1 MSCSVRSVL
10 VGIVCIVSSWASV
23 AGAVS
28 VSGITYL
35 PTDDGEVFQVPSN
48 VLDVASLRNTPSGM
62 STAAGARG
70 NLSARDL
77 AQTFTVSSTD
87 FPTGVDVAG
96 FGIFYES
103 LLAETTS
110 PIFVELFPV
119 NDPIAGTLASS
130 ATVAG
135 SLLITST
142 ALTFESAST
151 LHGTA
156 IFNFSSALHLDPG
169 SYAWR
174 FRVPDGVTSNLFA
187 WGPTSSSNDY
197 GAGRKYEGDAD
208 AGTQTGGS
216 GDFNFFF
223 IQIPEPMSCY
233 MFGLGLIGI
242 SVLRMSRRK

>member
-1 MSCSVRSVL
+1 ASARHGRTSKRRDRIVCITHRSISTRRRILMSCSVRSVL

-96 FGIFYES
+96 
-103 LLAETTS
+103 
-110 PIFVELFPV
+110 
-119 NDPIAGTLASS
+119 
-130 ATVAG
+130 
-135 SLLITST
+135 
-142 ALTFESAST
+142 
-151 LHGTA
+151 
-156 IFNFSSALHLDPG
+156 
-169 SYAWR
+169 
-174 FRVPDGVTSNLFA
+174 
-187 WGPTSSSNDY
+187 
-197 GAGRKYEGDAD
+197 
-208 AGTQTGGS
+208 
-216 GDFNFFF
+216 
-223 IQIPEPMSCY
+223 
-233 MFGLGLIGI
+233 
-242 SVLRMSRRK
+242 